1 MFDWQKLDWLN
12 GHYIRALAAAELAR
26 RLEPFLPELPED
38 LVLRAVPALQ
48 ERLRRLADARE
59 LLEYLWRDP
68 PPPSLDSEA
77 AEKVRA
83 ARAAL
88 AEVEWQAPAIENALE
103 GVREERGW
111 SKNALFKPLRLVV
124 TGREISPP
132 IDWTL
137 ALLSRDEAL
146 RRLDR
151 VLG

>member
-1 MFDWQKLDWLN
+1 
-12 GHYIRALAAAELAR
+12 
-26 RLEPFLPELPED
+26 
-38 LVLRAVPALQ
+38 
-48 ERLRRLADARE
+48 
-59 LLEYLWRDP
+59 EYLWRDP
-68 PPPSLDSEA
+68 PPPTLDPEA
-77 AEKVRA
+77 VEKVRA

-88 AEVEWQAPAIENALE
+88 SEVEWQPPAIEHALE
-103 GVREERGW
+103 AVREEGGW

-137 ALLSRDEAL
+137 ALLARDEAL